1 MTDSCERAIPP
12 PVSERRPLLRRRKGF
27 GIHVALF
34 VLAQVLLFA
43 IWDLRRWLGGTSY
56 PWFLYALVGWGII
69 LAAHYAVTR
78 GDREALPDS
87 NGKPRMKAWKA
98 AALIAATLGLFLGG
112 VYLFLERPW
121 SNYSLVDMLTLFDSE
136 KRAYNFQ
143 HMDQIFPAEPI
154 AAAPVPYELPRKERP
169 LPATYTFDD
178 EERSLD
184 RFLKETSTTGL
195 LVIEGGTMVHESYY
209 LGASASSRITSWSV
223 AKSFVATLVA
233 RALAAGRIQSLSDP
247 ISAYAPALVGT
258 SFDGVPIR
266 DVLEMASGVD
276 FDESYSSPF
285 SDINLFFMK
294 LFLLEQSAND
304 VMDDY
309 GRAGPPGKEFHYASI
324 DTQALGMLVSAVYRQ
339 PLIKVLEDQLWRPL
353 GARAASWNVDHT
365 DGSGTPIAFCCI
377 NARLRDFAKLGQ
389 LYLQG
394 GRWRGRRL
402 LPAGWVREATTPRA
416 QFLKPGALSK
426 NDDDGQNGYGYQ
438 WWIPPGVNGT
448 YMASGLMGQYIY
460 VSEPDDVV
468 IVRTSIEASSEDE
481 EKEILTVF
489 QTIANDLHE
498 LAPASTN
505 EAKLARPQGVADTTA
520 SAN

>member
-1 MTDSCERAIPP
+1 M
-12 PVSERRPLLRRRKGF
+12 
-27 GIHVALF
+27 
-34 VLAQVLLFA
+34 
-43 IWDLRRWLGGTSY
+43 
-56 PWFLYALVGWGII
+56 VGWGIG

-78 GDREALPDS
+78 DDPEAPLDS
-87 NGKPRMKAWKA
+87 NGKPRVKAWKV

-121 SNYSLVDMLTLFDSE
+121 SNYSLVDMLTLFDHD
-136 KRAYNFQ
+136 KRVYNFQ

-154 AAAPVPYELPRKERP
+154 AAAPVPYEFPRKERP
-169 LPATYTFDD
+169 LPATYPFDG

-184 RFLKETSTTGL
+184 RFLKQTSTTGL
-195 LVIEGGTMVHESYY
+195 LVVEDGTIVHESYY
-209 LGASASSRITSWSV
+209 LGASASSRITSWSM

-247 ISAYAPALVGT
+247 ISDYAPALVGT
-258 SFDGVPIR
+258 SFEGVPIR
-266 DVLEMASGVD
+266 YVLEMASGVD

-285 SDINLFFMK
+285 SDINLFFVK

-304 VMDDY
+304 VVDDY
-309 GRAGPPGKEFHYASI
+309 GRAGPPGEEFHYASI

-339 PLIKVLEDQLWRPL
+339 PLIEVLEDQLWSPL
-353 GARAASWNVDHT
+353 GARAAYWNIDDT

-394 GRWRGRRL
+394 GHWRGRRL
-402 LPAGWVREATTPRA
+402 LPTGWVREATTPRA
-416 QFLKPGALSK
+416 PFLEPGALPK
-426 NDDDGQNGYGYQ
+426 NDGQNGYGYQ
-438 WWIPPGVNGT
+438 WWIPPGVHRT

-468 IVRTSIEASSEDE
+468 IVRTSTEASSEDE

-498 LAPASTN
+498 LAPAS
-505 EAKLARPQGVADTTA
+505 AK
-520 SAN
+520 